1 MMSCESE
8 IIIKDSPIHL
18 AMTAADLFAMAAK
31 NCAAQRGRFVV
42 ALSGGS
48 TPRGMHRMLAE
59 EPYLSCIPWNDAHI
73 FWVDERCVPENDPAS
88 NYGIARK
95 DFLDRVPIATR
106 QIYPM
111 YGGTLPEKGAA
122 MYQAKLK
129 AFFRVEEGSFPIFDL
144 IFLGVGKDGHTA
156 SLFPEQRAL
165 DERER
170 WVVAVK
176 GGSPDVDRLTM
187 TYPVLNHARQI
198 VFLAAGK
205 EKSGVLRAIL
215 EQRQMALPAQRIR
228 PMSGKLTWLLDR
240 EAASLLFVSRGLEAA
255 GKLWYEI
262 MW

>member
-1 MMSCESE
+1 MSCESE

-18 AMTAADLFAMAAK
+18 AMTAADVFAMTAK
-31 NCAAQRGRFVV
+31 NCATQRGRFVV

-59 EPYLSCIPWNDAHI
+59 EPYLSDIPWKDAHV

-88 NYGIARK
+88 SYGLARK
-95 DFLDRVPIATR
+95 DFLDRVPIPTR

-111 YGGTLPEKGAA
+111 NGEALPEKAA
-122 MYQAKLK
+122 AIYQAQLEG
-129 AFFRVEEGSFPIFDL
+129 FFRAEEGSCPVFDL
-144 IFLGVGKDGHTA
+144 IFLGIGIDGHTA

-176 GGSPDVDRLTM
+176 GGSPNVDRLTM

-198 VFLAAGK
+198 VLLAAGK
-205 EKSGVLRAIL
+205 QKSEVLRAIL
-215 EQRQMALPAQRIR
+215 EQRQTALPAQRIR
-228 PMSGKLTWLLDR
+228 PISGKLTWLLDR
-240 EAASLLFVSRGLEAA
+240 EAASLLFASREM
-255 GKLWYEI
+255 K
-262 MW
+262 